1 MHLTYKELL
10 KSNNLSLVVTHSVSP
25 FWLNY
30 LNNSPKFSVKSEG
43 DQPSRRSKQSI
54 LNKICPEYIGRT
66 DAEAEAE
73 AEYFGCLILIADSL
87 KKTLR
92 LRNTEGRRRDKRG
105 WDGWMASM
113 TQWEWVW
120 ASSTNWW
127 GTGKPRVLQYMG
139 SQRVGHDW
147 ATELNWNIFNI
158 ISH

>member
-10 KSNNLSLVVTHSVSP
+10 KSNYLSLVVTHSVSP
-25 FWLNY
+25 SLLNY

-54 LNKICPEYIGRT
+54 LNEICPEYIGRT

-73 AEYFGCLILIADSL
+73 AEAGYFGCLMLIADSL

-105 WDGWMASM
+105 
-113 TQWEWVW
+113 
-120 ASSTNWW
+120 
-127 GTGKPRVLQYMG
+127 
-139 SQRVGHDW
+139 
-147 ATELNWNIFNI
+147 
-158 ISH
+158 